1 MKTLSKKT
9 ERERDKHAASV
20 MFDFVV
26 GLALLTA
33 DDVFGLDEAST
44 EKFLN
49 GFSENMNGYIAQA
62 REEKIEP
69 AKAVQIE
76 LAERGIEICFKGESQ
91 SSTPKPTSH
100 QRGIGEWITVTDEN
114 GKKKI
119 VCSHCKKGTAIK
131 RNYCPECGAIMVSR
145 ENNDA

>member
-69 AKAVQIE
+69 AKAVQKE

-91 SSTPKPTSH
+91 STTPKPISH
-100 QRGIGEWITVTDEN
+100 QRGIGEWREIETED

-119 VCSHCKKGTAIK
+119 VCSHCGKGTAAK
-131 RNYCPECGAIMVSR
+131 RNYCAECGADMR
-145 ENNDA
+145 GKKDA

>member
-1 MKTLSKKT
+1 MKTLNKKT

-91 SSTPKPTSH
+91 GATPKPTSH
-100 QRGIGEWITVTDEN
+100 QRGIGEWRTSETED
-114 GKKKI
+114 GKKKT
-119 VCSHCKKGTAIK
+119 VCSHCGKGDAILK
-131 RNYCPECGAIMVSR
+131 PYCGWCGAMMKQK

>member
-1 MKTLSKKT
+1 MKTLNKKT

-76 LAERGIEICFKGESQ
+76 LAERGIEICFKGETQ
-91 SSTPKPTSH
+91 STTPKPISH
-100 QRGIGEWITVTDEN
+100 QRGIGEWREIETED

-119 VCSHCKKGTAIK
+119 VCSHCGKGTAAK
-131 RNYCPECGAIMVSR
+131 RNYCAECGADMR
-145 ENNDA
+145 GKKDA